1 MIRQALH
8 ARIKPGM
15 VAEYKR
21 IHDEVPTKYPDL
33 AAAIRKAGI
42 YREVVFTREPL
53 LIVYAE
59 VTDPDAYPRLWATEV
74 HKRWAELMAP
84 MMETGADGLAEIGFM
99 DNIWEIDLTD
109 SAAQS

>member
-8 ARIKPGM
+8 ARIKPDKVGD
-15 VAEYKR
+15 YKR

-33 AAAIRKAGI
+33 AAAIRDAGI
-42 YREVVFTREPL
+42 SREVVFVAGSL

-59 VTDPDAYPRLWATEV
+59 VTDSEAYPRLWATEV

-84 MMETGADGLAEIGFM
+84 MMDTGADGLPDIGVM
-99 DNIWEIDLTD
+99 DQIWEIDLSD
-109 SAAQS
+109 